1 MTEPAPNPDQ
11 PHGGTLETSLPAALW
26 SIARAIE
33 FTKRSLKEL
42 GCPPSAQTSLVVI
55 VDEIASNIAKFAY
68 GESGGDVTIRISA
81 KPDECDIEIAFIDEG
96 VAFNPLEAHAAD
108 AAVMLVVGI
117 LIGEENREGIMQI
130 CRLTLRYIGIAVGA
144 VALVFF
150 VGAPWFAGLYATGD
164 AEVAGLA
171 TFAIRCMAVN
181 LVLNAL
187 IEAYINFLQATEQTL
202 KTHIVNIAS
211 RFACVVICAFV
222 LGSLFGINGVWLAS
236 PWGRSY

>member
-108 AAVMLVVGI
+108 AASIV
-117 LIGEENREGIMQI
+117 ENRRMGGQGI
-130 CRLTLRYIGIAVGA
+130 RIARK
-144 VALVFF
+144 
-150 VGAPWFAGLYATGD
+150 
-164 AEVAGLA
+164 LA
-171 TFAIRCMAVN
+171 DEMEYERRDGK
-181 LVLNAL
+181 
-187 IEAYINFLQATEQTL
+187 NFLRIR
-202 KTHIVNIAS
+202 KRV
-211 RFACVVICAFV
+211 
-222 LGSLFGINGVWLAS
+222 
-236 PWGRSY
+236 GRWPG